1 MAGMYDR
8 YLTGDIK
15 TNYRRALEEVDQID
29 LSGELALIRS
39 KLGEVVEKLGEAT
52 DDPKVENRN
61 FARMERLVKEV
72 RQLSGTVGKNIE
84 LSASYMPISFLPIL
98 LHEIVETLRKEIGND
113 NIVEKLKVRL
123 NSISLPANGAEARRV
138 ARIAGNEGGGG

>member
-1 MAGMYDR
+1 MAGMYDK

-15 TNYRRALEEVDQID
+15 TNYHRALEEVDQID

-39 KLGEVVEKLGEAT
+39 KLGEVVEKLGGVSA
-52 DDPKVENRN
+52 DPKAEAQN
-61 FARMERLVKEV
+61 FSRMERLVKEV

-98 LHEIVETLRKEIGND
+98 LNEIVETIRKEIGND

-123 NSISLPANGAEARRV
+123 NNISLPANGAEARRV
-138 ARIAGNEGGGG
+138 ARIAGTGTGAG